1 MLGEFFWLMI
11 GVIAIR
17 VRGDMRGLRKR
28 IKVIDADYLH
38 PQPDTPP
45 LTSLKIKQR
54 LISFLKI

>member
-1 MLGEFFWLMI
+1 MLGEFFWLMV

-45 LTSLKIKQR
+45 LTSLKIK
-54 LISFLKI
+54 